1 MFVCECEFTKGVCIH
16 LRLRGP
22 LIFHVPFA
30 DLVMGTTDVVHVLCA
45 DQSAAPGGR
54 AATVA

>member
-1 MFVCECEFTKGVCIH
+1 MHPFAVAWSIDLSF
-16 LRLRGP
+16 
-22 LIFHVPFA
+22 PFA